1 MTRPCLKI
9 TGLHIE
15 GLRSLQRVGW
25 PEDGLGWGGEVPDLV
40 LVGGLNGSGKTTLLE
55 LLFGAVKAF
64 RGWNPGNLHKHAF
77 NAWIDILIRSDE
89 TGEAHYRFV
98 VGDQDFVSSSSK
110 GDCLGLVRQP
120 NGGYVPLYK
129 GETWEVLHEFTQDAE
144 AYESSSIPGAIYLPA
159 DRRFV
164 LPEEKYKSPGRLEM
178 RQDFFFRLNKP
189 KSWKDSVEAL
199 LYAARWEDLNAIAEG
214 RPGEARHFDAY
225 AAAFHAFFGQ
235 AKSLIWDR
243 GELFIRMADTGQLHS
258 IAELSSGEQ
267 QVLLLVGELYRRWRP
282 GSLILIDE
290 PELHFHSSWQT
301 CLWSTLVQWQRE
313 RGGQVILATQSNH
326 LFTIAE
332 PGTKVMLAGG
342 DLT

>member
-1 MTRPCLKI
+1 MCWCDIPLARIALARRARELDVVRGAREI
-9 TGLHIE
+9 
-15 GLRSLQRVGW
+15 
-25 PEDGLGWGGEVPDLV
+25 
-40 LVGGLNGSGKTTLLE
+40 E

-129 GETWEVLHEFTQDAE
+129 GETWEVLYEFTQDAE

-267 QVLLLVGELYRRWRP
+267 QVLLLVGVEGFEQEEAAKILDLIEISKLP
-282 GSLILIDE
+282 GFDTILTD
-290 PELHFHSSWQT
+290 LR
-301 CLWSTLVQWQRE
+301 QRAGA
-313 RGGQVILATQSNH
+313 RS
-326 LFTIAE
+326 IA
-332 PGTKVMLAGG
+332 L
-342 DLT
+342 